1 MEQIMVQRRLT
12 DQRTAEALK
21 HNAEGLIEKGFEPS
35 ISDLRYIK
43 LAEYEENE
51 PKVQKEIAELRTA
64 LQRQTENNAEYE

>member
-1 MEQIMVQRRLT
+1 MVRRRLT

-51 PKVQKEIAELRTA
+51 PKVQKEIAELRAA

>member
-1 MEQIMVQRRLT
+1 MVRKRLT

-21 HNAEGLIEKGFEPS
+21 HNAKALMEKGFEPS
-35 ISDLRYIK
+35 VSDMIYIK

-51 PKVQKEIAELRTA
+51 PKVQKELAELRAA

>member
-1 MEQIMVQRRLT
+1 MVRRRLT

-21 HNAEGLIEKGFEPS
+21 HNAKGLIEKGFEPS
-35 ISDLRYIK
+35 ISDMMYIK

-51 PKVQKEIAELRTA
+51 PKVQKELAELRAA